1 MLVRQLPLFK
11 LSKLILTAS
20 LSVIII
26 VYSGNLLPVLLYIA

>member
-11 LSKLILTAS
+11 LSKLILTSS